1 MLSQYV
7 FDILFYISDLVNG
20 LLCCSAPAYGPH
32 HDLNM
37 TLLDEQQQQ
46 QHQQVADWPRPAA
59 VMDKTAAEML
69 MDKTA
74 SLDKMA
80 AATANNWREDRTVEW
95 VMESQQRM
103 MMVAACRVGGSGGGP
118 KGGATNAY
126 CGQDCGDGFCYNV
139 WNNMVPV

>member
-1 MLSQYV
+1 
-7 FDILFYISDLVNG
+7 VNG
-20 LLCCSAPAYGPH
+20 LLCCGAPGYGPH

-46 QHQQVADWPRPAA
+46 QQQMAATAEWRGPPAA
-59 VMDKTAAEML
+59 MDKVAAEML

-80 AATANNWREDRTVEW
+80 AAVSSNWREDRTVEW
-95 VMESQQRM
+95 VMESQRM
-103 MMVAACRVGGSGGGP
+103 MMMAACRAGNGGHRGVTAAAAAAAAG
-118 KGGATNAY
+118 Y

-139 WNNMVPV
+139 WNSMVPV